1 MRLYILGMLF
11 LCVSASAYSQ
21 GFADNKLGN
30 GIRYTAKDSS
40 FSTQINVRFQSRYSG
55 LMNLENSNY
64 TDNFLIRRYRIKFKG
79 FLYDPSIQY
88 KIELGLSNRD
98 QGNFYNENNGA
109 ANIVL
114 DAVLKW
120 EFREGWELWAGQTK
134 LPGNRE
140 RVISSGSMQFTERSE
155 LNAFYNLDRD
165 MGLQLHHEHEMNGWI
180 IREIGSIS
188 MGEGRNI
195 TASNVQGYGY
205 TVRAEVL
212 PFGKFQKKGD
222 YFGGDLMRE
231 PKPKLSIGITYDF
244 NDNNNRERGQLGRF
258 LDTHV
263 DISSIYADLMFKYHG
278 FSIMSEYANRRLV
291 NGAAF
296 GQDEFGEQRYFYM
309 GEAFNFSTGYLF
321 KNKFEI
327 AGRYVINR
335 PERIDIAPDSEI
347 VTLNLTKYIS
357 GHTLKLQS
365 SASYINNHEEA
376 NELLFM
382 CQAEIGF

>member
-1 MRLYILGMLF
+1 MRLLVLGVVF
-11 LCVSASAYSQ
+11 LGITMSTHAQTFLGS
-21 GFADNKLGN
+21 KLGN
-30 GIRYTAKDSS
+30 GLRFTAADSS
-40 FSTQINVRFQSRYSG
+40 FSTQINLRFQSRYSG
-55 LMNLENSNY
+55 VVNLDDNSY

-79 FLYDPSIQY
+79 FIYDPTIQY

-98 QGNFYNENNGA
+98 QGNFYNENSGA

-120 EFREGWELWAGQTK
+120 EFKEGWVLWAGQTK

-140 RVISSGSMQFTERSE
+140 RVISSGAMQFTERSE

-165 MGLQLHHEHEMNGWI
+165 MGLQLHHEHEIGDWVV
-180 IREIGSIS
+180 REIGSIS
-188 MGEGRNI
+188 MGEGRNV
-195 TASNVQGYGY
+195 TASNIQGYDY
-205 TVRAEVL
+205 TARIEFL
-212 PFGKFQKKGD
+212 PFGKFKKKGD

-231 PKPKLSIGITYDF
+231 PKPKLSVGITYDF

-263 DISSIYADLMFKYHG
+263 DISSWYADLMFKYHG
-278 FSIMSEYANRRLV
+278 FSIMSEYANRRIA
-291 NGAAF
+291 NGPAF
-296 GQDEFGEQRYFYM
+296 GLDELGSQRYFYM

-321 KNKFEI
+321 KNNIEI

-335 PERIDIAPDSEI
+335 PKSVDISPDSEI
-347 VTLNLTKYIS
+347 ITLNLSKYIS

-365 SASYINNHEEA
+365 SASYIQNHGGA